1 MAHIESGDFF
11 ANVAEPG
18 WQLHE
23 GEGQRTHVSAVR
35 FARGFATAPRV
46 VLGVSGLDT
55 EKHTDTRFNV
65 SARNVSRDGFDLCIR
80 TWGDTKLLAIE
91 VGWLAHGA

>member
-1 MAHIESGDFF
+1 MSRGTFTTGGGKVFFARRYESGDFF
-11 ANVAEPG
+11 ASVAEPG

-23 GEGQRTHVSAVR
+23 GEGQRTHASAIR

-55 EKHTDTRFNV
+55 EKHTPTRG
-65 SARNVSRDGFDLCIR
+65 S
-80 TWGDTKLLAIE
+80 T
-91 VGWLAHGA
+91 